1 MSDELNE
8 MVGDLLDQLNDANKK
23 VDQVAKEKDPLKKE
37 DLENFVIA
45 KAGEL
50 VEQSLTMV
58 GNVKDYVYST
68 PESKDVSSLSDLI
81 NATAAALETLNKIVV
96 SNKRNETV
104 IKAKEMDINSRKE
117 LQDAAT
123 TGKML
128 ATREDIFKL
137 ILSDVKDADVVEIKK
152 IEDQSL

>member
-37 DLENFVIA
+37 NLENFVIA

-50 VEQSLTMV
+50 VEQSLSMV

-104 IKAKEMDINSRKE
+104 IKAKEMDINSRKD

-128 ATREDIFKL
+128 AT
-137 ILSDVKDADVVEIKK
+137 
-152 IEDQSL
+152 